1 MLHLIEVEGKPV
13 VIAVDCRT
21 RFSFTLTGFKQ
32 GNKND
37 FMNYFKYLLRVHVH
51 SVMIVIN
58 ANSPAVD
65 SSLDT
70 TFISIIAASAF
81 SSHFQAEQ
89 CLSQH

>member
-1 MLHLIEVEGKPV
+1 
-13 VIAVDCRT
+13 
-21 RFSFTLTGFKQ
+21 
-32 GNKND
+32 
-37 FMNYFKYLLRVHVH
+37 MNYFKYLLRVHVH